1 MSEKTTEKSL
11 KKALLENG
19 PLAQRLFEYELEE
32 HIDECRLSKRESH
45 DTYFFAV
52 AEYRNEVAM
61 FLIDKDDHL
70 HVNEDARAL
79 LKTLWRDSYKINMQR
94 LIPDMA
100 GELEAGYLYTAGVKI
115 TNNPILKTL
124 AALQRKFG
132 KKGIGR
138 GGGKTKSKKQKSA
151 TRRLCRV
158 GWCRAAI

>member
-1 MSEKTTEKSL
+1 MSKKTIEQNL

-19 PLAQRLFEYELEE
+19 PLVQALFKHDLEE
-32 HIDECRLSKRESH
+32 HIEEFKLSRHEDKNA
-45 DTYFFAV
+45 YFFAI
-52 AEYRNEVAM
+52 AAHSNDVAM
-61 FLIDKDDHL
+61 LLIDKDDNL

-79 LKTLWRDSYKINMQR
+79 LKTLWQDHYRTNIQR

-124 AALQRKFG
+124 AALLEKFW

-138 GGGKTKSKKQKSA
+138 G
-151 TRRLCRV
+151 R
-158 GWCRAAI
+158 